1 MSGGRYR
8 AQEPLDSILLAARK
22 QRCQEPLFSPD
33 RLKVKTNTAQQAVQA
48 DPNRERRMPSRI
60 RAVLRLKNTPIVLG
74 LLLAVVVWGAK
85 HLVDRVTMTPLLEYS
100 YTWVSEAGYRSSPTT
115 F

>member
-1 MSGGRYR
+1 
-8 AQEPLDSILLAARK
+8 
-22 QRCQEPLFSPD
+22 
-33 RLKVKTNTAQQAVQA
+33 
-48 DPNRERRMPSRI
+48 MPSRI